1 MVINDLTPKP
11 GQQMSMSVGGLLEA
25 GGVNC
30 RKLVVGELDFGE
42 KMAEVVNVVNGL
54 VEKVAKLEKEL
65 DELKVEVKDLKK
77 RMGRSKSHK
86 SG

>member
-1 MVINDLTPKP
+1 M
-11 GQQMSMSVGGLLEA
+11 
-25 GGVNC
+25 
-30 RKLVVGELDFGE
+30 GELDFGE